1 MRLSCP
7 CCGQHFPLEAGFA
20 EADGKRLAA
29 LFTQCDP
36 KLGRAL
42 LDYLRLFSAPSRN
55 LRLPK
60 AIALVEELLALVDT
74 GVVQRDARS
83 PDSRPASTA
92 HWVMGMEHMLSSR
105 ERLTLP
111 LDSHRYLRAVVWGL
125 AAEPLAVNP
134 PPKHEPS
141 KRSDPT
147 APNPLEEHSKITGD
161 LMLGLI
167 DQAEAERRR
176 QALTAR

>member
-7 CCGQHFPLEAGFA
+7 CCGQQFPLEAGFA

-29 LFTQCDP
+29 LFAQCDP
-36 KLGRAL
+36 KLGRVL

-60 AIALVEELLALVDT
+60 AIVVVEELLALIDT
-74 GVVQRDARS
+74 GTVQRDART
-83 PDSRPASTA
+83 PDSRAVTVR

-125 AAEPLAVNP
+125 AAEPLP
-134 PPKHEPS
+134 PEVQPI
-141 KRSDPT
+141 RRRPT
-147 APNPLEEHSKITGD
+147 AVPHSLEEHSKITGD

>member
-7 CCGQHFPLEAGFA
+7 CCGQQFPLEAGFA

-29 LFTQCDP
+29 LFAPCDP

-60 AIALVEELLALVDT
+60 AIVVVEELLALVDSGT
-74 GVVQRDARS
+74 VQRDART
-83 PDSRPASTA
+83 PDNRAATVR

-125 AAEPLAVNP
+125 AAEPLP
-134 PPKHEPS
+134 PEIQPVRRSAPAAPS
-141 KRSDPT
+141 YF
-147 APNPLEEHSKITGD
+147 EEYSKITGD

-167 DQAEAERRR
+167 DQAEADRRR

>member
-7 CCGQHFPLEAGFA
+7 CCGQQFPLEAGFA

-60 AIALVEELLALVDT
+60 AIALVEELLALVES
-74 GVVQRDARS
+74 GVVQRDART
-83 PDSRPASTA
+83 PDNRAATVR

-111 LDSHRYLRAVVWGL
+111 LDSHRYLRVVVWGL
-125 AAEPLAVNP
+125 AGEPLP
-134 PPKHEPS
+134 PEPKAPVRSSSSAPVLPS
-141 KRSDPT
+141 YQEK
-147 APNPLEEHSKITGD
+147 HSKITGD

>member
-60 AIALVEELLALVDT
+60 AIAVVEELLALVDSGT
-74 GVVQRDARS
+74 VQRDART
-83 PDSRPASTA
+83 PDNRTA
-92 HWVMGMEHMLSSR
+92 TVRHWVMGMEHMLSSR
-105 ERLTLP
+105 DRLTLP
-111 LDSHRYLRAVVWGL
+111 LDNHRYLRAVVWGL
-125 AAEPLAVNP
+125 AAEPLP
-134 PPKHEPS
+134 PEIQPPRRSVPAAPS
-141 KRSDPT
+141 H
-147 APNPLEEHSKITGD
+147 LEEHSKITGD

>member
-7 CCGQHFPLEAGFA
+7 CCGQQFPLEAGFA

-29 LFTQCDP
+29 LFAQCDP

-60 AIALVEELLALVDT
+60 AIVVVEELLALVES
-74 GVVQRDARS
+74 GSVQRDART
-83 PDSRPASTA
+83 PDNRVATVR
-92 HWVMGMEHMLSSR
+92 HWMMGMEHMLFSR

-111 LDSHRYLRAVVWGL
+111 LENHRYLRAVVWGL
-125 AAEPLAVNP
+125 AGEPLPAEPLP
-134 PPKHEPS
+134 PV
-141 KRSDPT
+141 RST
-147 APNPLEEHSKITGD
+147 APSALPSYQEAHSKITGD

-176 QALTAR
+176 QALAAR

>member
-29 LFTQCDP
+29 LFTQCEP

-60 AIALVEELLALVDT
+60 AIALVEELLALVET

-83 PDSRPASTA
+83 PDSRTASTA

-125 AAEPLAVNP
+125 AGEPLP
-134 PPKHEPS
+134 PEPKAPV
-141 KRSDPT
+141 RSNSSVAT
-147 APNPLEEHSKITGD
+147 SSYQEAYSKITAD

-176 QALTAR
+176 QALMAR